1 MNNNNQT
8 LRKTIGLS
16 AALST
21 VVGILIGSGVF
32 FKPQAIYTATNGGP
46 GLGILAWVIG
56 GIMTIAAGLTASEI
70 SASITRPGGMIVYM
84 EEIYGE
90 KIGFLTGWVQG
101 MLFIPAIAAALG
113 IIFAQEVVSLLGIQ
127 NKSYIIIIAIAVI
140 VFLALLN
147 SLGAKFGGGIQTVST
162 LCKLVPLIVI
172 IVFGFMKGDS
182 TSPIMTPMVGEG
194 ISTVSAIS
202 QVLLATLF
210 AYDGWIFVGA
220 LAGEMKNPSKH
231 LPIAIVG
238 GISVVMAVY
247 LLINVA
253 YLFVVPASELAMSNA
268 PATLVASKLFG
279 SMGAKVISVGIL
291 ISVFGTLNG
300 FVLTGGRI
308 PYTMACEGK
317 IPFSNTFSKLNSNG
331 VPINGTWLI
340 VGLSTLYSLT
350 GKFNLLSD
358 LAMFTIWI
366 FYTMLFV
373 GVMKLRK
380 TRPEMERP
388 YKVPLYPII
397 PIIATL
403 GGVFIVISTLV
414 SQTENALLGI
424 VITLVGLPVYSI
436 MSKNQDKN
444 NKKDSKKIA

>member
-1 MNNNNQT
+1 MSNNNQK
-8 LRKTIGLS
+8 LRKTIGFS

-32 FKPQAIYTATNGGP
+32 FKPQAIYSATNGGP

-70 SASITRPGGMIVYM
+70 SASITRPGGMMTYM

-90 KIGFLTGWVQG
+90 KLGFLTGWVQG
-101 MLFIPAIAAALG
+101 MLFIPAIAGALG
-113 IIFAQEVVSLLGIQ
+113 IVFAQEVVSLLGIE
-127 NKSYIIIIAIAVI
+127 NNMYVIVIAISVI

-147 SLGAKFGGGIQTVST
+147 SLGAKFGGGIQTAST
-162 LCKLVPLIVI
+162 ICKLIPLAVI
-172 IVFGFMKGDS
+172 IIFGFMNGKPS
-182 TSPIMTPMVGEG
+182 EPIMTPMVGEG
-194 ISTVSAIS
+194 VNTISAIS
-202 QVLLATLF
+202 QVVLATLF

-231 LPIAIVG
+231 LPMAIIG
-238 GISVVMAVY
+238 GISIVMAVY

-253 YLFVVPASELAMSNA
+253 YLFVVPASELANSNA
-268 PATLVASKLFG
+268 PATVVAKELFG
-279 SMGAKVISVGIL
+279 EGGAKVISVGIL

-308 PYTMACEGK
+308 PYSMACEGK
-317 IPFSNTFSKLNSNG
+317 IPYSHVFSKLNDNG
-331 VPINGTWLI
+331 VPVNGTWLV
-340 VGLSTLYSLT
+340 VGLAILYSLT
-350 GKFNLLSD
+350 GQFNLLSD

-366 FYTMLFV
+366 FYVMLFI

-380 TRPEMERP
+380 TRPDMERP

-397 PIIATL
+397 PIIAIL
-403 GGVFIVISTLV
+403 GGIFIVISTIIN
-414 SQTENALLGI
+414 QPKNALLGI
-424 VITLVGLPVYSI
+424 AITLAGLPVYSA
-436 MSKNQDKN
+436 MSKKQGN
-444 NKKDSKKIA
+444 NKDLMKKTV

>member
-1 MNNNNQT
+1 MSNNQT
-8 LRKTIGLS
+8 LRKSIGFS

-46 GLGILAWVIG
+46 GLGLLAWGIG

-70 SASITRPGGMIVYM
+70 SASITRPGGMTVYM

-90 KIGFLTGWVQG
+90 RIGFLTGWVQG
-101 MLFIPAIAAALG
+101 ILFIPAIAAALG
-113 IIFAQEVVSLLGIQ
+113 IIFAQEVVSLLGLD
-127 NKSYIIIIAIAVI
+127 NNLYVIIIAITTI
-140 VFLALLN
+140 VFIALLN
-147 SLGAKFGGGIQTVST
+147 SLGAKFGGGIQTVLT
-162 LCKLVPLIVI
+162 LCKLVPLAI
-172 IVFGFMKGDS
+172 IIIFGFIQGDS

-194 ISTVSAIS
+194 ISIVSAIS

-231 LPIAIVG
+231 LPTAIVG

-253 YLFVVPASELAMSNA
+253 YLYVVPASELAMSAA
-268 PATLVASKLFG
+268 PATLVANKLFG
-279 SMGAKVISVGIL
+279 SVGAKVISIGIL

-300 FVLTGGRI
+300 FILTGGRI

-317 IPFSNTFSKLNSNG
+317 IPFSNLFSKLNKNG
-331 VPINGTWLI
+331 VPINGIWMI
-340 VGLSTLYSLT
+340 VGLSVLYSLT
-350 GKFNLLSD
+350 GQFNLLSD

-366 FYTMLFV
+366 FYTMLFA
-373 GVMKLRK
+373 GVIKLRK
-380 TRPEMERP
+380 TRPDLKRP
-388 YKVPLYPII
+388 YKVPFYPII
-397 PIIATL
+397 PIIAVI
-403 GGVFIVISTLV
+403 GGAFIVISTLM
-414 SQTENALLGI
+414 SQTQNAVLGI
-424 VITLVGLPVYSI
+424 FITLLGLPVYSLTKI
-436 MSKNQDKN
+436 IKVR
-444 NKKDSKKIA
+444 NKEISNKTA

>member
-1 MNNNNQT
+1 MSNNQT
-8 LRKTIGLS
+8 LRKSIGFS

-46 GLGILAWVIG
+46 GLGLLAWGIG

-70 SASITRPGGMIVYM
+70 SASITRPGGMTVYM

-90 KIGFLTGWVQG
+90 RIGFLTGWVQG
-101 MLFIPAIAAALG
+101 ILFIPAIAAALG
-113 IIFAQEVVSLLGIQ
+113 IIFAQEVVSLLGLD
-127 NKSYIIIIAIAVI
+127 NNLYVIIIAITTI
-140 VFLALLN
+140 VFIALLN
-147 SLGAKFGGGIQTVST
+147 SLGAKFGGGIQTVLT
-162 LCKLVPLIVI
+162 LCKLVPLAI
-172 IVFGFMKGDS
+172 IIIFGFIQGDS

-194 ISTVSAIS
+194 ISIVSAIS

-231 LPIAIVG
+231 LPTAIVG

-253 YLFVVPASELAMSNA
+253 YLYVVPASELAMSAA
-268 PATLVASKLFG
+268 PATLVANKLFG
-279 SMGAKVISVGIL
+279 SVGAKVISIGIL

-300 FVLTGGRI
+300 FILTGGRI

-317 IPFSNTFSKLNSNG
+317 IPFSNLFSKLNKNG
-331 VPINGTWLI
+331 VPINGIWMI
-340 VGLSTLYSLT
+340 VGLSVLYSLT
-350 GKFNLLSD
+350 GQFNLLSD

-366 FYTMLFV
+366 FYTMLFI

-380 TRPEMERP
+380 TRPDMDRP

-397 PIIATL
+397 PIIAVI
-403 GGVFIVISTLV
+403 GGAFIVISTLM
-414 SQTENALLGI
+414 SQTQNAVLGI
-424 VITLVGLPVYSI
+424 FITLLGLPVYSLTKI
-436 MSKNQDKN
+436 IKVR
-444 NKKDSKKIA
+444 NKEISNKTA

>member
-1 MNNNNQT
+1 MSNNNQT

-56 GIMTIAAGLTASEI
+56 GIITITAGLTASEI
-70 SASITRPGGMIVYM
+70 SSSITKAGGMIVYM
-84 EEIYGE
+84 EEIYGK

-101 MLFIPAIAAALG
+101 MLFIPAIAGALG

-127 NKSYIIIIAIAVI
+127 DKIYVIIIAILVI

-147 SLGAKFGGGIQTVST
+147 SLGAKFGGGIQTAST
-162 LCKLVPLIVI
+162 ICKLIPLAVI
-172 IVFGFMKGDS
+172 IIFGFTKGDS
-182 TSPIMTPMVGEG
+182 TSAIITPIVGEG
-194 ISTVSAIS
+194 TNTFSAIS

-279 SMGAKVISVGIL
+279 SMGSKVISVGIL

-300 FVLTGGRI
+300 FLLTGGRI

-317 IPFSNTFSKLNSNG
+317 IPFSNVFSKLNNNG
-331 VPINGTWLI
+331 VPINGTWLV
-340 VGLSTLYSLT
+340 VGLATLYSLT
-350 GKFNLLSD
+350 GQFNLLSD

-373 GVMKLRK
+373 GVIKLRK
-380 TRPEMERP
+380 TRPEMSRP

-397 PIIATL
+397 PIIATI
-403 GGVFIVISTLV
+403 GGIFIVISTLI
-414 SQTENALLGI
+414 SQPKNAISGI
-424 VITLVGLPVYSI
+424 IITLIGLLVYELTI
-436 MSKNQDKN
+436 KSKEN
-444 NKKDSKKIA
+444 NKRKSNQTA